1 MASLRQAKRCDSV
14 AILPLL
20 ARFNNPGLR
29 VEDFLRLFVDNRQCG
44 FDFVGYMLE
53 EQGKAVGFLAY
64 TFSQRTIHG
73 HLELLCNISNWIVLE
88 KYRHQSL
95 SLLMP
100 ALRLPGVT
108 ITNFSPTP
116 DVLAIC
122 HKLGFKDLPAKQ
134 RIVLPVPL
142 PRWGSRHVKVI
153 TDAAEVRKRAMPE
166 QLRLIDDHSLP
177 HHRYVWV
184 DSPQGGCLLILNRVY
199 KRVFGKLKLPFVRI
213 HHISDAELCL
223 RSISQAVT
231 SCARQFGVVG
241 AIVED
246 RYLLGRPVRF
256 SFDRPGSANVAAF
269 RSSNLSAND
278 IDGLYS
284 ELALLNY

>member
-1 MASLRQAKRCDSV
+1 MASLRQAKRDDSV

-20 ARFNNPGLR
+20 ARFNNPGVCL
-29 VEDFLRLFVDNRQCG
+29 EDFLHLFVDNSRCG

-53 EQGKAVGFLAY
+53 EQGKPVGFLAY
-64 TFSQRTIHG
+64 TFSQRTIRG
-73 HLELLCNISNWIVLE
+73 NLELLCNISNWIVLE

-108 ITNFSPTP
+108 ITIFTPSP

-122 HKLGFKDLPAKQ
+122 YKLGFKDLPAKQ
-134 RIVLPVPL
+134 RIVLPVPPL
-142 PRWGSRHVKVI
+142 RWGAQHVNII
-153 TDAAEVRKRAMPE
+153 TNASEIRKRATPE
-166 QLRLIDDHSLP
+166 QLRLMDDHSLP
-177 HHRYVWV
+177 HHRYVLV
-184 DSPQGGCLLILNRVY
+184 DSPQGGCLLILNRVH
-199 KRVFGKLKLPFVRI
+199 KRVFGNLKLPFVRI

-223 RSISQAVT
+223 RSISQVVAL
-231 SCARQFGVVG
+231 CARQFGVVG

-246 RYLLGRPVRF
+246 RYLLGRPVPF
-256 SFDRPGSANVAAF
+256 SFDRPGPTNVAAF
-269 RSSNLSAND
+269 RSSTLSAND

-284 ELALLNY
+284 ELVLLNY